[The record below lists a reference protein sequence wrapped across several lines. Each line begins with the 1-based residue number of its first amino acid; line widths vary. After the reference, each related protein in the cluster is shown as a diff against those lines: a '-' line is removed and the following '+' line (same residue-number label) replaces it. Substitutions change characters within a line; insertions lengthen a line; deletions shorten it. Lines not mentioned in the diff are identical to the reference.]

1 MKANILE
8 GVYIRVGGNAGKTN
22 GLAWHILDNMF
33 SHLQELI
40 ELLAKYELETDGSP
54 HLEEFEIEIFDF
66 KPGSAV
72 PAFRIVPKAQQELI
86 PIVTEQKLVVAKKF
100 DELMSYAN
108 EGTYENYF
116 SAQQLLDVRYEIA
129 EELYGFIL
137 SAENSP
143 ISIVHPI
150 NGNGDYNE
158 IYKIPKFTKQQSD
171 YLLKPKVKRKHSEPE
186 QLLGLIQRTGKRKKI
201 IDLYENKDTILSI
214 APLQVVVENKTYYL
228 HTPLL
233 CTVHKEEGNFIVE
246 NEMLDLYASG
256 ATIDE
261 AEHDFYNEF
270 DASYKLLNNLSND
283 ELSDRLVRAKNMMN
297 AYVKE
302 ITEI

>member
-40 ELLAKYELETDGSP
+40 ELLAKYELETEGSP
-54 HLEEFEIEIFDF
+54 HLEQFEIEIFDF

-72 PAFRIVPKAQQELI
+72 PAFRVVPKAQQELI
-86 PIVTEQKLVVAKKF
+86 PIITEQKLVVANKF

-116 SAQQLLDVRYEIA
+116 STQQLPDVRYEIA

-143 ISIVHPI
+143 ISIVQPV
-150 NGNGDYNE
+150 NGNGVYHE

-171 YLLKPKVKRKHSEPE
+171 YLLKPKVRRKHSEPE
-186 QLLGLIQRTGKRKKI
+186 QLFGLIQRTGKRKKI
-201 IDLYENKDTILSI
+201 IDVYESKDTILSI
-214 APLQVVVENKTYYL
+214 APLQIVVENRTYDL

-233 CTVHKEEGNFIVE
+233 STVHKEDGNYIVE

-270 DASYKLLNNLSND
+270 DASYKLLNNLSD
-283 ELSDRLVRAKNMMN
+283 EELSDRLVRAKNMMN